1 MKVIDLTL
9 TISEKIPTFP
19 GSPRPNFIPW
29 ENIKED
35 GYNLELLFLST
46 HTGTHMDA
54 PYHFLEKGAKIH
66 EISLKKLVSEAV
78 LIQSRGS
85 RDRFG
90 IKQISITKADIQKFE
105 KQHGKIDGFSS
116 VIFYTGWNVPH
127 LWGTYDDVTEHLPLS
142 PDYNQEKYYFTKN
155 PGLSVSGAEY
165 LASKKI
171 NLVGI
176 DSPNIDMG
184 TDHKFSVHQIFA
196 KKGILIV
203 ENLTNLHILFH
214 MLHPE
219 TAAKKRMY
227 WYTRRSQDPPAVTSR
242 RFRDP
247 KTGKYQSPKK
257 LPTFHLVVLPLKL
270 KNATGSPVR
279 AIAFVD

>member
-1 MKVIDLTL
+1 MEIIDLTL
-9 TISEKIPTFP
+9 TVSDEIPTFP
-19 GSPRPNFIPW
+19 GSPQPSFIPW

-66 EISLKKLVSEAV
+66 EISLNKLVSEAV
-78 LIQSRGS
+78 LIQARGG

-116 VIFYTGWNVPH
+116 VIFYTGWVKD
-127 LWGTYDDVTEHLPLS
+127 LILEKQE
-142 PDYNQEKYYFTKN
+142 NQEKYYFTKN

-171 NLVGI
+171 KLVGI
-176 DSPNIDMG
+176 DSPSIDVG
-184 TDHKFSVHQIFA
+184 SDHKFSVHQIFA

-203 ENLTNLHILFH
+203 ENLWLAQLFH
-214 MLHPE
+214 RVHQTVE
-219 TAAKKRMY
+219 EKRNAM
-227 WYTRRSQDPPAVTSR
+227 TFTLTSKGP
-242 RFRDP
+242 RFQDP
-247 KTGKYQSPKK
+247 KTGKFQSPNK
-257 LPTFHLVVLPLKL
+257 LPTCHLVVLPLKL
-270 KNATGSPVR
+270 KDATGSPVR